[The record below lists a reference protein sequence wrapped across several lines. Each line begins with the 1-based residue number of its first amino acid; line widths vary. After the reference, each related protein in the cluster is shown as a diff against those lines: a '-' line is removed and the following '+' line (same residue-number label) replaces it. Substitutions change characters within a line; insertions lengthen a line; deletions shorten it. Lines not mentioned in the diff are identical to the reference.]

1 MHFMI
6 ACKLSSLITIIFGGR
21 VRHIG
26 REAAWYE
33 GVRGGYGYSE
43 RNPDGDRVLDF
54 AVANDFVIGNSS
66 QPAITFSKLTIE
78 TLE

>member
-1 MHFMI
+1 M
-6 ACKLSSLITIIFGGR
+6 
-21 VRHIG
+21 RHIG
-26 REAAWYE
+26 REAAGYE
-33 GVRGGYGYSE
+33 VVRGGYGYSE
-43 RNPDGDRVLDF
+43 RNADRHRVLDF